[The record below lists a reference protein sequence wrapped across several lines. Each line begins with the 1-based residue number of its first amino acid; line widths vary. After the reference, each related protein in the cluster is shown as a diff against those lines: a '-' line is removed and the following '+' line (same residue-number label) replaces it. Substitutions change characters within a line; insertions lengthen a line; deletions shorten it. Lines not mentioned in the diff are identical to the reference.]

1 MEASGAALGREAVER
16 LVASAKAHDSTALA
30 ELCVQF
36 YPKVYRY
43 VLPRVA
49 SRDDA
54 EDLASEVCVRVVESL
69 PRQRGLFAAWVFRIA
84 KNIVTDYHRRRAVRQ
99 EEALSDTHVATLAG
113 PDGKAEEALV
123 RDELEDAIR
132 KLTAEQQEVVRLRF
146 FEGFDATDIA
156 AIQNRSVGAVRA
168 LQFRALNA
176 LRDHLTADDGI

>member
-1 MEASGAALGREAVER
+1 MEASRAALGREAVER
-16 LVASAKAHDSTALA
+16 LVTSAKAQDSAALA
-30 ELCVQF
+30 ELCVHF

-49 SRDDA
+49 SPEDA

-84 KNIVTDYHRRRAVRQ
+84 GNIVTDYHRRRRVRQ
-99 EEALSDTHVATLAG
+99 EEVLSDTHAATIAG
-113 PDGKAEEALV
+113 PDGKVEEALV
-123 RDELEDAIR
+123 RDELEAAIS
-132 KLTAEQQEVVRLRF
+132 KLTTEQQEVVRLRF
-146 FEGFDATDIA
+146 LEGFDVMDIA

-176 LRDHLTADDGI
+176 LRDYLTADDGV